1 MGATTILAGHYNPAL
16 VRLSIL
22 IAIGALA
29 ASLDVAGRIWGAE
42 GGLPVAWILA
52 AGVAMGGGIWAMHF
66 VGILAFSL
74 PVAISYDVPVTL
86 ASLAL
91 AIFVTSIS
99 FIMVFRGAF
108 RIFKVVVGGVF
119 MGLGVAGT
127 VVILT
132 LGLVSAAVDRRF
144 ADVRLRESQESRGAM
159 TSVEAAL
166 RELKATPQGLI
177 QAEKLAT
184 LSRPTAGVAHE
195 FNTQIGTALTVATP
209 LQCRT
214 KEFVASVTAG
224 MVTKTAALG
233 YAGIAG
239 DRIELVYSA
248 DGSDIAPSHL
258 VRIFDPF
265 FTTSRAAGGTGLGMH
280 IVCNLVAQTLKGMIN
295 VEAPAR
301 GACFTLRFPMHI
313 VNIAEAI
320 ETL

>member
-1 MGATTILAGHYNPAL
+1 MGAATILAGRYNPAL
-16 VRLSIL
+16 VGLSIL

-29 ASLDVAGRIWGAE
+29 ASLDVAGRTRGAE
-42 GGLPVAWILA
+42 GGPSVAWILA

-74 PVAISYDVPVTL
+74 LVAIGYDVPVTL

-91 AIFVTSIS
+91 AIFVTS
-99 FIMVFRGAF
+99 FIVVFRGVF
-108 RIFKVVVGGVF
+108 RMFKVVVGGVF

-132 LGLVSAAVDRRF
+132 LGLVSAAVDRRI
-144 ADVRLRESQESRGAM
+144 ADVRLRESEESRGAM
-159 TSVEAAL
+159 TSVGAAL
-166 RELKATPQGLI
+166 RELKATQQGVI
-177 QAEKLAT
+177 QAEKMAT
-184 LSRPTAGVAHE
+184 PFRPTAGVAYE
-195 FNTQIGTALTVATP
+195 FDTQIGTVLTVATP
-209 LQCRT
+209 RQCRT

-265 FTTSRAAGGTGLGMH
+265 FTTSRAAGGTGLGMQ
-280 IVCNLVAQTLKGMIN
+280 IVCNFVTQTLKGMIN

-313 VNIAEAI
+313 ANIAEAI